1 MGWFNLK
8 HSNRL
13 SFFSHKLCST
23 LSDRQGE
30 LEQSAVF
37 TCRIHFF
44 FCISTLYTR
53 RRGLKKGKVC
63 TNAVHYDKLGNGDV
77 LQRYIQCVQ
86 PTPEIRMPSGSQ
98 KAKISLFVPSSL
110 VLDFLFDRSNVS
122 QQIQHVSKE
131 LGSSKN
137 QNKIRNTLAN

>member
-1 MGWFNLK
+1 MQN
-8 HSNRL
+8 
-13 SFFSHKLCST
+13 T
-23 LSDRQGE
+23 L
-30 LEQSAVF
+30 
-37 TCRIHFF
+37 F